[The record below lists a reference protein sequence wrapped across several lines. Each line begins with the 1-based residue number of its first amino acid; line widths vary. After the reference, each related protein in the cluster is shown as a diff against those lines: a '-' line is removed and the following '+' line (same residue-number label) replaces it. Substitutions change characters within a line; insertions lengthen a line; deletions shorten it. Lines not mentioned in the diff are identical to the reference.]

1 MWKQNGPAR
10 TSTGITLTML
20 TPSAHTAAPTFE
32 FTAATAAEFERALS
46 CAVTTESDSMCA
58 LEAAVTECA
67 RELEASGATPEAML
81 VRIKIE
87 FRAVARK
94 HTPTTG
100 PTMRIEDHVLA
111 KVVRWAIVAY
121 FDAAAAQTA

>member
-1 MWKQNGPAR
+1 MSKAPAV
-10 TSTGITLTML
+10 S
-20 TPSAHTAAPTFE
+20 SAPTFE
-32 FTAATAAEFERALS
+32 FSAATAAEFERALS

-58 LEAAVTECA
+58 LESAVGECA
-67 RELEASGATPEAML
+67 RELEAAGATPEAMV
-81 VRIKIE
+81 VRVKTE

-94 HTPTTG
+94 YVSTTG

-121 FDAAAAQTA
+121 FEAAAIQTA

>member
-1 MWKQNGPAR
+1 
-10 TSTGITLTML
+10 ML
-20 TPSAHTAAPTFE
+20 TFTSHSSAPTFE
-32 FTAATAAEFERALS
+32 FSAATAAEFDHALS

-58 LEAAVTECA
+58 LEDAVTECA
-67 RELEASGATPEAML
+67 RELEAAGATPEAMV
-81 VRIKIE
+81 VRIKAE

-94 HTPTTG
+94 HGSATG

-121 FDAAAAQTA
+121 FEAAATQTA

>member
-1 MWKQNGPAR
+1 
-10 TSTGITLTML
+10 ML
-20 TPSAHTAAPTFE
+20 MPTAHAAAPTFE
-32 FTAATAAEFERALS
+32 FTAATAAEFDRALS

-58 LEAAVTECA
+58 LEAAVAECA

-81 VRIKIE
+81 VRIKLE
-87 FRAVARK
+87 FRSVARK

-121 FDAAAAQTA
+121 FDAATTQIA